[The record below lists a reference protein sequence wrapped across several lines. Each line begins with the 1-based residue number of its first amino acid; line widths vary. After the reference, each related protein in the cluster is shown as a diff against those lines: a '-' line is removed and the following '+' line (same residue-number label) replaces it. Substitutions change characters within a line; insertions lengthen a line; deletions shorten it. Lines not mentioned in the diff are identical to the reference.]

1 MSDQVRDPVALVQEL
16 GSVFAGRIAH
26 KDQHDEFVTE
36 NYAALREGKFFSA
49 MVPTELGGGG
59 ASHSQMCTALRTLA
73 RYCSSTAL
81 ACSMHQHLIAT
92 LRFNYMNGRPGE
104 KPLRA
109 VAAKELVLVST
120 GAGDWLAS
128 KGNAQKVDGGFLV
141 SGRKIFCSGVPEGGI
156 FVTSFPY
163 ESATEGWQVL
173 HLAVPLSAEGI
184 TVANDW
190 QAMGMRATGSHSV
203 VFSSVFVSEE
213 AVVMRRPRGQY
224 HPFFDLVITVALPLV
239 MSVYTGIAEA
249 AVEIADRMCAK
260 QGEDGVHVGLLG
272 ETHTQLT
279 MAQLAH
285 AEMVRLCNDWDF
297 KPSTERACKSLTA
310 KAIVAE
316 TTQATVRKAIEAVG
330 GAAFFRSAGLER
342 LMRDVTG
349 AQFHPLPARKQQ
361 EFVGRAAMGLPPPDE
376 MQWATSLAQAAE

>member
-1 MSDQVRDPVALVQEL
+1 
-16 GSVFAGRIAH
+16 
-26 KDQHDEFVTE
+26 
-36 NYAALREGKFFSA
+36 
-49 MVPTELGGGG
+49 
-59 ASHSQMCTALRTLA
+59 
-73 RYCSSTAL
+73 
-81 ACSMHQHLIAT
+81 
-92 LRFNYMNGRPGE
+92 
-104 KPLRA
+104 
-109 VAAKELVLVST
+109 
-120 GAGDWLAS
+120 
-128 KGNAQKVDGGFLV
+128 
-141 SGRKIFCSGVPEGGI
+141 
-156 FVTSFPY
+156 
-163 ESATEGWQVL
+163 
-173 HLAVPLSAEGI
+173 
-184 TVANDW
+184 
-190 QAMGMRATGSHSV
+190 MGMRATGSHSV

-260 QGEDGVHVGLLG
+260 QGEDGVHIGLLG

-316 TTQATVRKAIEAVG
+316 ATQATVRKAIEAVG

-376 MQWATSLAQAAE
+376 MQWAASLAQAAE

>member
-1 MSDQVRDPVALVQEL
+1 
-16 GSVFAGRIAH
+16 
-26 KDQHDEFVTE
+26 
-36 NYAALREGKFFSA
+36 
-49 MVPTELGGGG
+49 
-59 ASHSQMCTALRTLA
+59 
-73 RYCSSTAL
+73 
-81 ACSMHQHLIAT
+81 
-92 LRFNYMNGRPGE
+92 
-104 KPLRA
+104 

-141 SGRKIFCSGVPEGGI
+141 SGRKIFCSGVPAGGI

-163 ESATEGWQVL
+163 ESPSEGWQVL

-190 QAMGMRATGSHSV
+190 QAMGMRGTGSHSV
-203 VFSSVFVSEE
+203 VFSSVFVPEE
-213 AVVMRRPRGQY
+213 AVVMRRPRGVY
-224 HPFFDLVITVALPLV
+224 HPFFDVLMTVVLPVV
-239 MSVYTGIAEA
+239 MAVYTGVAEA
-249 AVEIADRMCAK
+249 AVEIADRLCAK

-272 ETHTQLT
+272 EAHTQLT

-297 KPSTERACKSLTA
+297 KPSTERACQSLTA
-310 KAIVAE
+310 KAIIAE
-316 TTQATVRKAIEAVG
+316 SAQATVRKAIEAVG
-330 GAAFFRSAGLER
+330 GAAFFRSTGLER

-361 EFVGRAAMGLPPPDE
+361 EFVGRVAMGLTPPDE
-376 MQWATSLAQAAE
+376 MQWATSMPQAAE